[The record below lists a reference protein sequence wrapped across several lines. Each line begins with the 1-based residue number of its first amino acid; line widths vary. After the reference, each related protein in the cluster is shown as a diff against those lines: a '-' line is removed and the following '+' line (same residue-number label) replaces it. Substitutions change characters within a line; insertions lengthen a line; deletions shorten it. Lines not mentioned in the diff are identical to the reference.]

1 MVRVVE
7 VADRFWLVDIML
19 FFMATRDMSSVV
31 VLRVSEVL
39 RVGEEVVSRRFD
51 VDGGLEIRRLLGDVD
66 V

>member
-31 VLRVSEVL
+31 VLRVKEVL